1 MGYENITVPFRDWN
15 VVREIG
21 SGSFGKVFEIRRDR
35 YGIVERSAMKVIAVP
50 QDPNEIRTYLRDG
63 YAPETLRKM
72 YDGSRASVLE
82 EYQTMIKLKDCPNI
96 VRCEDIEIVMDPDG
110 IGSKIYIRMELLTPM
125 REYDKMR
132 SFNEAEQDDN
142 AQDGTEAIE
151 WIVLDKSENEQKILL
166 ISKYALDGKKYEG
179 ESSKATWDTCSL
191 RSWLNYDFYY
201 QAFSEKE
208 RNRIKETTVKAEWN
222 REFDVNPGKDT
233 LNKVFLLSR
242 KEAEMYFSGQ
252 SARRCRCTYYGYTAD
267 VAQNEGED
275 ACNWWL
281 RSPGK
286 SEREV
291 AYINYN
297 GEFGSKEVYAHLA
310 VRPAIWISIE
320 SIISEDSPE
329 SGESPLD
336 SRVDSNPLDD
346 IFFGTGN

>member
-1 MGYENITVPFRDWN
+1 M
-15 VVREIG
+15 
-21 SGSFGKVFEIRRDR
+21 
-35 YGIVERSAMKVIAVP
+35 
-50 QDPNEIRTYLRDG
+50 
-63 YAPETLRKM
+63 
-72 YDGSRASVLE
+72 
-82 EYQTMIKLKDCPNI
+82 
-96 VRCEDIEIVMDPDG
+96 
-110 IGSKIYIRMELLTPM
+110 
-125 REYDKMR
+125 
-132 SFNEAEQDDN
+132 
-142 AQDGTEAIE
+142 
-151 WIVLDKSENEQKILL
+151 LDKSENEQKILL

-179 ESSKATWDTCSL
+179 ESSEATWDTCSL
-191 RSWLNYDFYY
+191 RSWLNYDFYN